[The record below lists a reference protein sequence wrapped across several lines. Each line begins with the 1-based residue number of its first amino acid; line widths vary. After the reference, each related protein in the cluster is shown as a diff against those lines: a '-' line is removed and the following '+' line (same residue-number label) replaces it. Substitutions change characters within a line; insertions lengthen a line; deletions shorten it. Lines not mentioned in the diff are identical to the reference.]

1 MNFIPK
7 IEIILEYD
15 KILKKQ
21 LLNSPFLE
29 EIDTVNRL
37 MKYSLTYQQID
48 QTMEELIQGRWTQ
61 HSAEKKKQFYLN
73 AEEVNKKRT
82 KNPLMQYFDLIIKK
96 IELYPNKNESMLKI
110 ILEDAKIE
118 LSKDKIISSR
128 EFRTLYYL
136 ESQGTL
142 LPDLPQNVWAKLLTL
157 WTKKYGKI
165 IIKKEVTEEELIAE
179 KVLSELETFSLVD
192 DLKKCLSYGR
202 AYLEEEQVLIPSSA
216 IELIIQKNKWNY
228 KLTKVAFF
236 LEKYL
241 ADRSEP
247 KRVSPKRIV
256 RFWKFKKEAL
266 NMDYE
271 SVVENEEN

>member
-21 LLNSPFLE
+21 LLDSPFLE
-29 EIDTVNRL
+29 EIDTINRL
-37 MKYSLTYQQID
+37 MKYSLTYEQID
-48 QTMEELIQGRWTQ
+48 QTMEELIQDRWTQ
-61 HSAEKKKQFYLN
+61 YSNEKKKQLYLN

-82 KNPLMQYFDLIIKK
+82 KNPLMQYFDLTIKK

-110 ILEDAKIE
+110 VLEDAKIE

-157 WTKKYGKI
+157 WTKKYGKV
-165 IIKKEVTEEELIAE
+165 IIKQEVTEDELISE
-179 KVLSELETFSLVD
+179 KIINEIESFTITTD
-192 DLKKCLSYGR
+192 IKKCLNYGR
-202 AYLEEEQVLIPSSA
+202 VCLKDDIVLVPSNA
-216 IELIIQKNKWNY
+216 IELINQKNKWNL
-228 KLTKVAFF
+228 KLTKISFM
-236 LEKYL
+236 LENKL
-241 ADRSEP
+241 AGKSEP
-247 KRVSPKRIV
+247 KRIGRKLI

-266 NMDYE
+266 NLEYNE
-271 SVVENEEN
+271 VIENEND